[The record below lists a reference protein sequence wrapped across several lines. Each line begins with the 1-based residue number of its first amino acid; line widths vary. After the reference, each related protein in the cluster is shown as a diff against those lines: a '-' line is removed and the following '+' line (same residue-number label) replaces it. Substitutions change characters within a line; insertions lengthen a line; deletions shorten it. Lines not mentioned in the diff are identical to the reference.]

1 VEPIY
6 VQANTPSAYPL
17 NRAIIT
23 AFGDKLAWSSTL
35 DGALDALFGGNSG
48 AKSGDNTPTTGGTGT
63 TPTPPPPTG
72 TGQTAD
78 NPALTK
84 ALSDAQQA
92 VNDAD
97 AALKAG
103 DFAKYGEAQTRL
115 KAAIAAAAAA
125 APTGS
130 ATLTPGASP
139 TNAATATPSA
149 TPTG

>member
-1 VEPIY
+1 V
-6 VQANTPSAYPL
+6 
-17 NRAIIT
+17 

-63 TPTPPPPTG
+63 TPTPPPTG
-72 TGQTAD
+72 TTPSTD
-78 NPALTK
+78 NAALTK
-84 ALSDAQQA
+84 ALADAQQA

-130 ATLTPGASP
+130 ATLTPGA
-139 TNAATATPSA
+139 
-149 TPTG
+149 TPTGTATTPASG